1 MPTYEYVLEQVKRL
15 TIEEQLLL
23 LEELAKMIRQDML
36 DLLKQERERL
46 QNELWPGVDVNEH
59 LEKKHNVQD

>member
-1 MPTYEYVLEQVKRL
+1 MSAYEDVLQQVKRL

-36 DLLKQERERL
+36 DILKHECEKL
-46 QNELWPGVDVNEH
+46 QDELWPDNAVNEH
-59 LEKKHNVQD
+59 

>member
-1 MPTYEYVLEQVKRL
+1 VPAYEHVLEQVKRL

-23 LEELAKMIRQDML
+23 LEELAKIIRQDML

-59 LEKKHNVQD
+59 LE

>member
-1 MPTYEYVLEQVKRL
+1 MPTHEHALEQVKRL

-23 LEELAKMIRQDML
+23 LEELAKIIRQDML

-59 LEKKHNVQD
+59 LE